1 VTLQVL
7 NTGSAPAI
15 NVTAWCGAPA
25 EIQPTGPRNIVLVS
39 GPAVNPKNIPLYG
52 DVTYVWR
59 YTFEIKPGNQA
70 TFSLGAVGV
79 NTNQVNTTATVTG

>member
-15 NVTAWCGAPA
+15 NVTAWCGPPA
-25 EIQPTGPRNIVLVS
+25 DVTSTGPTNIVLVS
-39 GPAVNPKNIPLYG
+39 GPANNPRNIPLYG

-59 YTFEIKPGNQA
+59 YTFDIKPGNQA